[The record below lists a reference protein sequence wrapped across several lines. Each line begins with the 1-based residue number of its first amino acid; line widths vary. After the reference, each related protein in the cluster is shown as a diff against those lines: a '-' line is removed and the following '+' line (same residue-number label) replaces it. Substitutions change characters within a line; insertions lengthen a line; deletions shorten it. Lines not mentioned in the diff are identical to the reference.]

1 MRKTHLYKIALD
13 RLKILVSDTHFLFLV
28 GMLSFSPLLAAEA
41 EQKPE
46 FQAGF
51 GDVPQ
56 FGGPDGVSGRLRKR
70 DRAKSG
76 RTAFSRTLF

>member
-1 MRKTHLYKIALD
+1 MRKTHLYKVALD
-13 RLKILVSDTHFLFLV
+13 RLKILVSDTNILFLV

-56 FGGPDGVSGRLRKR
+56 FGGPDGVSGQLRES